1 MIKISR
7 KDMAYEYLYDE
18 IINNR
23 KKPGEYL
30 VESDI
35 ANILSI
41 SRTPVREA
49 LRDLEKDGLVSNFN
63 GRSSMV
69 SYISPTDIS
78 DIFDIRISLES
89 LALEKSIY
97 RITSQEIDDLIEKFE
112 YLGDNFKWED
122 SHKADKQLHELIIK
136 KSGNKKLFY
145 ILNNLNS
152 QIERFRRIASRA
164 SNRSFKSIKEHLD
177 LLYCLKS
184 QNLDES
190 RQSLI
195 YHLNRVKESLLEI
208 SIIDS
213 TENVYI

>member
-1 MIKISR
+1 
-7 KDMAYEYLYDE
+7 MAYEYLYDE

-30 VESDI
+30 IESEI

-89 LALEKSIY
+89 LALEKSIF
-97 RITSQEIDDLIEKFE
+97 RITSQEIEELIEKFE
-112 YLGDNFKWED
+112 YLSDNFKWED

-164 SNRSFKSIKEHLD
+164 SNRSSKSIKEHLD

-184 QNLDES
+184 QNLDDS
-190 RQSLI
+190 RQSLV
-195 YHLNRVKESLLEI
+195 YHLNSVKESLLEI

>member
-1 MIKISR
+1 MSKISR

-23 KKPGEYL
+23 NKPGEYL

-78 DIFDIRISLES
+78 DIFDIRISL
-89 LALEKSIY
+89 
-97 RITSQEIDDLIEKFE
+97 
-112 YLGDNFKWED
+112 
-122 SHKADKQLHELIIK
+122 
-136 KSGNKKLFY
+136 
-145 ILNNLNS
+145 
-152 QIERFRRIASRA
+152 
-164 SNRSFKSIKEHLD
+164 
-177 LLYCLKS
+177 
-184 QNLDES
+184 
-190 RQSLI
+190 
-195 YHLNRVKESLLEI
+195 
-208 SIIDS
+208 
-213 TENVYI
+213 